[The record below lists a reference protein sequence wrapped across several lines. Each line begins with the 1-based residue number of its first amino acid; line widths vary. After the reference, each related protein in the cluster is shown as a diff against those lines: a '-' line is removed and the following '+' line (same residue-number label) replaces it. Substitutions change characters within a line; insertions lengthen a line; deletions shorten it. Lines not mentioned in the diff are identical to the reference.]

1 MTDREL
7 QEQVQKALD
16 WEPSVEAAGIGVS
29 VDDGVVTLRG
39 DARNYAE
46 KLAAERVALHVFGV
60 RAVANELN
68 VNLGAGQTRT
78 DSDIAQAVVSA
89 LEWNALVPK
98 GAVTVAVSKGWV
110 SLQGQVDWDY
120 QRVAAVKTVRNLT
133 GVRGVTNAITVQPR
147 VNAVDVKSKIEA
159 ALKRSAELD
168 ARQISV
174 TVTDS
179 KVLLSGNVHTW
190 FERTEAERA
199 AWSAPGVKEVDDQ
212 ILVVA

>member
-7 QEQVQKALD
+7 QEQVQKELD

-39 DARNYAE
+39 DARSYAE

-60 RAVANELN
+60 KAVANDLS
-68 VNLGAGQTRT
+68 VKLGVGQTRT
-78 DSDIAQAVVSA
+78 DSDIAQAVVLA
-89 LEWNALVPK
+89 LEWNALLPK
-98 GAVTVAVSKGWV
+98 GAVTVAVSNGWV
-110 SLQGQVDWDY
+110 SLKGQVAWQY
-120 QRVAAVKTVRNLT
+120 QRMAAVKTVRDLT
-133 GVRGVTNAITVQPR
+133 GVRGVTSSIIVQPP
-147 VNAVDVKSKIEA
+147 VSAVDVKSKIEA

-168 ARQISV
+168 ARRINV

-199 AWSAPGVKEVDDQ
+199 AWSAPGVKEVEDQ